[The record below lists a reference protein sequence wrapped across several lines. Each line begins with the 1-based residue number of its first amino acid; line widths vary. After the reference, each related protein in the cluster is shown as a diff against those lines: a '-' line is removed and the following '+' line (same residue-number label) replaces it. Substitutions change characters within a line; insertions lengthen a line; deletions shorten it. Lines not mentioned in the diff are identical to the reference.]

1 MLPEK
6 RKNFH
11 KGRSLTSTSNTKRAA
26 FPTGLA
32 LVTASLTF
40 LTACTQPIAISIN
53 NRAVYDPQGRLLEN
67 ETLDADLQGCINLSL
82 RQQNLSSP
90 SEIMTLSCA
99 NSEIQNLDNIGLLS
113 RLRFLDVSGNQ
124 ITNITPLEAL
134 PELSGIYL
142 ANNQIAE
149 IGLFNLPSLTSV
161 LLKGN
166 GAIPCTQLRLLQQK
180 LERTFSRQIA
190 AHPRASGGTAM
201 KRNISSERE

>member
-11 KGRSLTSTSNTKRAA
+11 KGSSLTSTSNTKRAA

-40 LTACTQPIAISIN
+40 FSACTQPIAISIN
-53 NRAVYDPQGRLLEN
+53 NRAVYDPKGRLLEN

-82 RQQNLSSP
+82 RQQNLSNP
-90 SEIMTLSCA
+90 SEITTLSCA

-134 PELSGIYL
+134 PELSGINL
-142 ANNQIAE
+142 ANNQIVE
-149 IGLFNLPSLTSV
+149 IGPLFNLPSLTNV
-161 LLKGN
+161 LLEGN
-166 GAIPCTQLRLLQQK
+166 SAIPCTQLRTLEQK
-180 LERTFSRQIA
+180 LERTFSLPSRCS
-190 AHPRASGGTAM
+190 P
-201 KRNISSERE
+201 